1 MAVVTLTWGVPK
13 KHMVVKQGDT
23 GCNRDVGVP
32 EEELVGKQ
40 DGPVN

>member
-1 MAVVTLTWGVPK
+1 VAVVTLTWAVPK
-13 KHMVVKQGDT
+13 KHMVVKQDDT

-40 DGPVN
+40 ECAVN

>member
-1 MAVVTLTWGVPK
+1 
-13 KHMVVKQGDT
+13 MVVKQGDT
-23 GCNRDVGVP
+23 VCNRDVGVP